1 MKRKTAILLISI
13 VVLFSACT
21 NNKTK
26 NTPDNSVTTSS
37 SPVVTQTPKATATP
51 QPTKSPQATKTPEA
65 TKSPEASKAPKVSAS
80 PSPST
85 TSSTG
90 KAAMT
95 RAQAES
101 LVKDYLKKKGEYV
114 PAFIVVDSEDEKI
127 FTVHCYDV
135 IGKGTAE
142 QHTATSGWYTVN
154 KSTGE
159 VKIMS

>member
-21 NNKTK
+21 NSKGKKASEEAAN
-26 NTPDNSVTTSS
+26 TSS
-37 SPVVTQTPKATATP
+37 SPATTQTPKVTSTP
-51 QPTKSPQATKTPEA
+51 QPTKSPQVTKTPEA
-65 TKSPEASKAPKVSAS
+65 TKGPEASKVPTVTAS
-80 PSPST
+80 PGT
-85 TSSTG
+85 NSSTG

-114 PAFIVVDSEDEKI
+114 PALVVVDSEDEKT

-142 QHTATSGWYTVN
+142 QHTATSGWYTVT

-159 VKIMS
+159 VKSML

>member
-1 MKRKTAILLISI
+1 MKRNAAILLISI

-21 NNKTK
+21 NNKNRESSEKGVIT
-26 NTPDNSVTTSS
+26 SV
-37 SPVVTQTPKATATP
+37 SPAVTQTPNATSTP
-51 QPTKSPQATKTPEA
+51 QATKSPQVTKTPET
-65 TKSPEASKAPKVSAS
+65 TKSPEVSKAPTVSAS
-80 PSPST
+80 PST
-85 TSSTG
+85 NSSTG

-95 RAQAES
+95 KAQAES

-114 PAFIVVDSEDEKI
+114 PAFIVVDSEDDKT

-154 KSTGE
+154 KSTSE
-159 VKIMS
+159 VKSMS